1 MASTDLVFKKHN
13 FTRCAYW
20 DIIQKPILLVIV
32 IHQLFRLCEQLE
44 WRKWQ
49 KQEWIYVCLQIKYYY
64 WKEPTARLI
73 PESKSVR
80 VLINLEIVLPDL
92 ESSSDL
98 IRLWLIVIS
107 GVFQLLRKILPSW
120 LITLFNQHLFVHMC
134 SRDINVV
141 DSEISKIDE
150 ETRIMI
156 EELTDEVQQLFP
168 YEKNITPSLLTR
180 LYTTAKSNHAKQL
193 IAIMNDIQNVELREY
208 LLNVVRTS

>member
-1 MASTDLVFKKHN
+1 MCLLGYYSEANFIGDRDTSAVATVRTAGMTKVTKTRMNLCMFTDK
-13 FTRCAYW
+13 
-20 DIIQKPILLVIV
+20 
-32 IHQLFRLCEQLE
+32 
-44 WRKWQ
+44 
-49 KQEWIYVCLQIKYYY
+49 KYYY